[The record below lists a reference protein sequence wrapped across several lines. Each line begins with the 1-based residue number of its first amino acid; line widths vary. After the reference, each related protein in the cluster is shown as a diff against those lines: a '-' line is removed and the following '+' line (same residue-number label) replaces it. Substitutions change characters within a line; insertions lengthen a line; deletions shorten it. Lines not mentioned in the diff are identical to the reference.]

1 MRLPWLLTIL
11 VLLSLGCKGERQV
24 AAVVET
30 PRQADPRSELALA
43 RAKFEQ
49 NLIVQEQ
56 FETFDKIGSMSLGL
70 PSSAAFYPFG
80 ESNRRF
86 VLIQYEDHAKLLYQE
101 IREDKPQTVWF
112 GMMKQFAAPESSEL
126 HSLRKYL
133 VDYGYRLTTSAIP
146 EHVKKEL
153 IAKRGYAS
161 YALMGAVDSLVV
173 SAIKPD
179 GSSTASVSISPSP
192 QSGARP
198 LMPITPEESE
208 WLGYGKSYF
217 AGDGEHSI
225 TPVPEG

>member
-1 MRLPWLLTIL
+1 MFPAAKRLSRHPWGGVKLVDGAKTVRGKACSFCWTNPKRSRCGSWSVGRAIVHKEMRLPWLLPIL
-11 VLLSLGCKGERQV
+11 VLLSLGCKGERQA
-24 AAVVET
+24 AAVVQT
-30 PRQADPRSELALA
+30 PRQTDPRSELALA

-56 FETFDKIGSMSLGL
+56 FETFDRIGSMSLGL
-70 PSSAAFYPFG
+70 PSSAAYYPFG

-126 HSLRKYL
+126 HSLRKYF

-161 YALMGAVDSLVV
+161 Y
-173 SAIKPD
+173 
-179 GSSTASVSISPSP
+179 
-192 QSGARP
+192 
-198 LMPITPEESE
+198 
-208 WLGYGKSYF
+208 
-217 AGDGEHSI
+217 
-225 TPVPEG
+225 